1 MLHERLQLALALAQ
15 QERKPMSLLLMDLDR
30 FKDINDTLGH
40 QNGDHLLRDMADRLK
55 QALPEASLIAR
66 LGGDEFA
73 VLLAAGAEAAGQT
86 ARRLL
91 AALRQ
96 PLELGGLTLDM
107 GVSLGIAVAPDH
119 ATDATMLIQ
128 RADVAMYLA
137 KATESGLAF
146 YAPER
151 DHYSPQR
158 LALMGELRQAI
169 KDDRLVL
176 YYQPKCDLK
185 TGTTT
190 GVEALI
196 RWQHPREGLL
206 SPTQF
211 VPMAEQTGLIKPMT
225 LWALQEALRQ
235 GRAWHQEGL
244 DLTLAVNLSARN
256 LLDPVL
262 PEVID
267 DLLKDSGMAPEH
279 LNLEITESILMAE
292 PERSLTVLTRLRHM
306 GIRLSVDDF
315 GTGYSSLAYLKRL
328 PVHELKIDKAF
339 VMGLMRDRHDAA
351 IVRATVDLGHDL
363 GLLVVA
369 EGVEDKQSW
378 QGLGALGCDMAQGY
392 FLSRP
397 LPAAAL
403 LQWITHHSW
412 PTLHPTYHQ
421 TRA

>member
-1 MLHERLQLALALAQ
+1 M
-15 QERKPMSLLLMDLDR
+15 
-30 FKDINDTLGH
+30 
-40 QNGDHLLRDMADRLK
+40 
-55 QALPEASLIAR
+55 
-66 LGGDEFA
+66 
-73 VLLAAGAEAAGQT
+73 AAGAEAAGQT